1 MAEKGTAKKEKGLP
15 VAGRE
20 KKVREKKMAYQT
32 VKGMHDILPDEQPLW
47 DKVRSTTKH
56 VGEFYNFQRIDT
68 PIVESAEMF
77 ERGLGSRTDVVE
89 KEMFVIKTKGGD
101 KLVLRPEF
109 TTAVMRAYYQHGLS
123 QFGQPMKLQYEGPAF
138 RYEQPQAGRY
148 RQFNQIGFE
157 ILGAESDPV
166 YDVQAIVAAYRV
178 IEELKIKGVTVHLN
192 SIGCHKCRAAYIK
205 KLEQYYKKNGQ
216 KICKDCKNRIGTNPL
231 RVLDCKDDKCQ
242 LIKAEAP
249 IILDFLDAECKAH
262 FTKVLEYLDEVKIPY
277 HIDSY
282 LVRGLDYYNRTVF
295 EFFAE
300 GFAFAIGGG
309 GRYDYLSETLKLGK
323 LSAVGSAIG
332 VERVIE
338 VMKASGKAIPVKA
351 APKVFLVH
359 MGDEAKKRGLSL
371 IEEFRK
377 GGLRVGES
385 FGKDSLKSQMRVADK
400 EQVQL
405 SLILGQR
412 EVFEGSIIIRDM
424 ETGAQE
430 SVPLERIMEEV
441 KKRLK

>member
-1 MAEKGTAKKEKGLP
+1 
-15 VAGRE
+15 
-20 KKVREKKMAYQT
+20 MAYQS
-32 VKGMHDILPDEQPLW
+32 VKGMHDILPEEQPLW
-47 DKVRSTTKH
+47 DKVRSATKH

-68 PIVESAEMF
+68 PILESADIF
-77 ERGLGSRTDVVE
+77 ERGLGTGTDIVE
-89 KEMFVIKTKGGD
+89 REMFVVKTKGGD
-101 KLVLRPEF
+101 KLVLRPE
-109 TTAVMRAYYQHGLS
+109 TTAATMRAYYQHGLS
-123 QFGQPMKLQYEGPAF
+123 QFGQPMKLYCEGPVF

-166 YDVQAIVAAYRV
+166 YDAQAILVAYRA
-178 IEELKIKGVTVHLN
+178 IEELKIKNVTVHIN
-192 SIGCHKCRAAYIK
+192 SIGCHKCRGAYIK
-205 KLEQYYKKNGQ
+205 KLESHYKKNGQ
-216 KICKDCKNRIGTNPL
+216 KICKDCKNRLGSNPL
-231 RVLDCKDDKCQ
+231 RVLDCKEEKCQ
-242 LIKAEAP
+242 LVKAEAP
-249 IILDFLDAECKAH
+249 VILDFLDAECKAH
-262 FTKVLEYLDEVKIPY
+262 FMKVLEYLDEVKIPY
-277 HIDSY
+277 YIDSY
-282 LVRGLDYYNRTVF
+282 LVRGLDYYSKTVF
-295 EFFAE
+295 EFFVE
-300 GFAFAIGGG
+300 GMDIAIGGG
-309 GRYDYLSETLKLGK
+309 GRYDYLSEALKLGK

-338 VMKASGKAIPVKA
+338 AMKASGKTVA
-351 APKVFLVH
+351 AKGAAKVFLTH

-405 SLILGQR
+405 TLILGQK
-412 EVFEGSIIIRDM
+412 EVFEESIIIRDM

-430 SVPLERIMEEV
+430 SVPLEKVVEEV

>member
-1 MAEKGTAKKEKGLP
+1 MAEKEAAPKKD
-15 VAGRE
+15 
-20 KKVREKKMAYQT
+20 KKVKGKKMAYQS
-32 VKGMHDILPDEQPLW
+32 VKGMHDILPEEQPLW
-47 DKVRSTTKH
+47 DKARTTTKH
-56 VGEFYNFQRIDT
+56 VAEFYNFSRIDT
-68 PIVESAEMF
+68 PMLESADIF
-77 ERGLGSRTDVVE
+77 ERGLGTGTDIVE
-89 KEMFVIKTKGGD
+89 KEMFVVKTKGGD

-109 TTAVMRAYYQHGLS
+109 TSAVMRAYYQHGLS
-123 QFGQPMKLQYEGPAF
+123 QFGQPMKLYYEGPAF

-148 RQFNQIGFE
+148 RQFNQVGFE
-157 ILGAESDPV
+157 ILGGESDPV
-166 YDVQAIVAAYRV
+166 YDAQAILAAYRV
-178 IEELKIKGVTVHLN
+178 VEDLKIKNVAVHIN

-205 KLEQYYKKNGQ
+205 KLEAHYKKNLQ
-216 KICKDCKNRIGTNPL
+216 KVCKDCKQRVVTNPL
-231 RVLDCKDDKCQ
+231 RVLDCKVEQCQ

-249 IILDFLDAECKAH
+249 TILDYLDPECKAH
-262 FTKVLEYLDEVKIPY
+262 FKKVLEYLDEVKIPY

-282 LVRGLDYYNRTVF
+282 LVRGLDYYSRTVF
-295 EFFAE
+295 ELFVE
-300 GFAFAIGGG
+300 GFNFAIGGG

-323 LSAVGSAIG
+323 LSAVGSAVG

-338 VMKASGKAIPVKA
+338 VMKASGKQVSTKGTS
-351 APKVFLVH
+351 KVFLVH

-377 GGLRVGES
+377 GGVRIGES
-385 FGKDSLKSQMRVADK
+385 FGKDSLKSQLRVADK
-400 EQVQL
+400 DQAQL

-430 SVPLERIMEEV
+430 SVPLEKVVEEV